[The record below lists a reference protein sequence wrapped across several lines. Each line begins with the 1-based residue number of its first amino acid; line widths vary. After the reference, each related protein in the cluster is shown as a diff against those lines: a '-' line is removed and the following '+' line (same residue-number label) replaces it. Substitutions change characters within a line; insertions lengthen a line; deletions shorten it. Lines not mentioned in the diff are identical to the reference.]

1 MSLIKQLWLTI
12 LVLLLL
18 AFGGSLAI
26 GLSSLKQYTEQE
38 MRIKNADNA
47 NALALSMS
55 QLDKDPVTIELLL
68 AAQFDTGHYRRV
80 ELRSPEGEVEIRRE
94 ADERLA
100 DVPDWF
106 VERVR
111 FDIPAGEAVV
121 QDGWQQYGTVVLE
134 SHHNYAYHTLWQN
147 TQRLVAWFAVA
158 ALISA
163 ALAWW
168 IVHSIRRPLRRVI
181 DQARDIGNR
190 RFTTSE
196 APRTLELRQVVTA
209 MNLLSASVRDMLGQ
223 ESEKLERL
231 RRKLQ
236 QDEVSGADNRGHF
249 LQQLERALDPDT
261 GQGMG
266 SLVIVRVAR
275 LSALNHTLGHQATNR
290 LLADVASALKQLAN
304 VYGGG
309 HVGRLNGSDF
319 ALLLPGD
326 DDLEAL
332 ARALK
337 AKLHPLTDGA
347 SAPIGL
353 PMALIAYTH
362 SDARG
367 ELLSSLDGALARAED
382 DGDHAVGIASG
393 AAHQSLFNNR
403 DDWRRALD
411 TALGEGLHLGHYP
424 VLDADANP
432 LHFESPSRLK
442 IQGHWQ
448 PAGVFMPWISRLGM
462 NVDFD
467 LAVVK
472 TALKQIDKDSKP
484 LGINLSHQAARDSRF
499 LSDIKPLLKQYP
511 QAAAKLWL
519 ELPESVAVHHM
530 ESFRGLCRELQPFG
544 CRLGLE
550 HVGAEFSTLADLHD
564 VGLAYLKIDASLVA
578 GIDEQPDQQ
587 AILRG
592 MATLA
597 HSLGVL
603 VIAEGVTQKNEAE
616 TLFELGLDGVTG
628 PGVRKEPP
636 QHNGD

>member
-1 MSLIKQLWLTI
+1 MSLIKQLWLSI
-12 LVLLLL
+12 LLLLLL
-18 AFGGSLAI
+18 AFGGSLMI
-26 GLSSLKQYTEQE
+26 GLTSLKQYTEQE

-68 AAQFDTGHYRRV
+68 AAQFDTGHYRLV

-94 ADERLA
+94 ADEQLG
-100 DVPDWF
+100 DVPNWF
-106 VERVR
+106 VEWLR

-134 SHHNYAYHTLWQN
+134 SQHSYAYRSLWQN
-147 TQRLVAWFAVA
+147 VQRLVGWFVLA

-168 IVHSIRRPLRRVI
+168 IVHSIRRPLRAVI
-181 DQARDIGNR
+181 EQARDIGNR

-196 APRTLELRQVVTA
+196 EPRTRELRQVVTA
-209 MNLLSASVRDMLGQ
+209 MNLLSATVRDMLGQ
-223 ESEKLERL
+223 ESEKLDRL

-236 QDEVSGADNRGHF
+236 QDEVSGADNRAHF
-249 LQQLERALDPDT
+249 MQQLERALDADS

-266 SLVIVRVAR
+266 SLVMVRIAR
-275 LSALNHTLGHQATNR
+275 LSELNDRLGHQATNR
-290 LLADVASALKQLAN
+290 LLAEVASALKQLVS

-332 ARALK
+332 TQALK
-337 AKLHPLTDGA
+337 TKLHPLANKSPEGV
-347 SAPIGL
+347 GL
-353 PMALIAYTH
+353 PMALIAFTN
-362 SDARG
+362 SDARS
-367 ELLSSLDGALARAED
+367 ELLSSLDGALAQAEA
-382 DGDHAVGIASG
+382 DGDHAVTIATG
-393 AAHQSLFNNR
+393 AAHQSLFSNR
-403 DDWRRALD
+403 DDWRRAID
-411 TALGEGLHLGHYP
+411 TALGEGLYLGHYP
-424 VLDADANP
+424 VLDAEARAI
-432 LHFESPSRLK
+432 HHESPSRLK

-462 NVDFD
+462 NVEFD
-467 LAVVK
+467 LAVVSA
-472 TALKQIDKDSKP
+472 ALKQIDSDAKP
-484 LGINLSHQAARDSRF
+484 LGINLSHQAARDSHF
-499 LSDIKPLLKQYP
+499 LSEIKPLLRQYP

-519 ELPESVAVHHM
+519 ELPESVAVHHL

-544 CRLGLE
+544 CRMGLE
-550 HVGAEFSTLADLHD
+550 HVGPEFSKLADLHD
-564 VGLAYLKIDASLVA
+564 VGLAYLKIDSSLVT
-578 GIDEQPDQQ
+578 GIDEQPEQQ

-603 VIAEGVTQKNEAE
+603 VIAEGVTQPDETE

-628 PGVRKEPP
+628 PGVRAEGSDDKA
-636 QHNGD
+636 D

>member
-12 LVLLLL
+12 LLLLLL
-18 AFGGSLAI
+18 AFGGSLMI

-68 AAQFDTGHYRRV
+68 AAQFDTGHYRLV
-80 ELRSPEGEVEIRRE
+80 ELRSPEGEVEMQRQ
-94 ADERLA
+94 ADERLTE
-100 DVPDWF
+100 VPGWF
-106 VERVR
+106 VNWVR

-121 QDGWQQYGTVVLE
+121 QDGWQQYGTVILE
-134 SHHNYAYHTLWQN
+134 SHHSYAYYALWQN
-147 TQRLVAWFAVA
+147 AQRLVGWFALA

-163 ALAWW
+163 VLAWW
-168 IVHSIRRPLRRVI
+168 IVGSIRRPLRAVI

-223 ESEKLERL
+223 EGEKLERL

-236 QDEVSGADNRGHF
+236 QDDVSGADNRGHF
-249 LQQLERALDPDT
+249 LQQLERALDPES

-266 SLVIVRVAR
+266 SLVMVRVAR
-275 LSALNHTLGHQATNR
+275 LSELNHRLGHQATNR
-290 LLADVASALKQLAN
+290 LLAEVASALRQLAN

-309 HVGRLNGSDF
+309 QVGRLNGSDF

-326 DDLEAL
+326 DDLQAL
-332 ARALK
+332 AKALK
-337 AKLHPLTDGA
+337 AKLHPLADGA
-347 SAPIGL
+347 TTPIGL
-353 PMALIAYTH
+353 PMALIAFTH

-382 DGDHAVGIASG
+382 DGDHAVTIASG

-411 TALGEGLHLGHYP
+411 TALGEGLYLAHYP
-424 VLDADANP
+424 VLDADAKP

-467 LAVVK
+467 LAVARA
-472 TALKQIDKDSKP
+472 ALKQIDKDGKP

-511 QAAAKLWL
+511 QAATKLWL
-519 ELPESVAVHHM
+519 ELPESVAVHHL
-530 ESFRGLCRELQPFG
+530 EGFRGLCRELQPFG

-550 HVGAEFSTLADLHD
+550 HVGHEFSKLADLHD
-564 VGLAYLKIDASLVA
+564 VGLAYLKIDATLIA

-603 VIAEGVTQKNEAE
+603 VIAEGVTQKREAE
-616 TLFELGLDGVTG
+616 TLFDLGLDGVTG
-628 PGVRKEPP
+628 PGVRSES
-636 QHNGD
+636 QGSDGE

>member
-12 LVLLLL
+12 LLLLLL

-68 AAQFDTGHYRRV
+68 AAQFDTGHYRLI

-94 ADERLA
+94 ANERLA
-100 DVPDWF
+100 EVPNWF
-106 VERVR
+106 IEWLR

-121 QDGWQQYGTVVLE
+121 QDGWQQYGTVILE
-134 SHHNYAYHTLWQN
+134 SHHSYAYLTLWQN
-147 TQRLVAWFAVA
+147 VQRLVGWFVLA

-168 IVHSIRRPLRRVI
+168 IVSSVRRPLRAVI
-181 DQARDIGNR
+181 DQAWDIGNR

-196 APRTLELRQVVTA
+196 EPRTLELRQVVTA

-223 ESEKLERL
+223 ESEKLDRL

-249 LQQLERALDPDT
+249 LQQLERALDPDS

-266 SLVIVRVAR
+266 SLVMVRVAR
-275 LSALNHTLGHQATNR
+275 LNELNHRLGHQATNR
-290 LLADVASALKQLAN
+290 LLAEVASALRQLVN
-304 VYGGG
+304 VHGGG

-326 DDLEAL
+326 DDLEVL
-332 ARALK
+332 AKALK
-337 AKLHPLTDGA
+337 AKLHPLADA
-347 SAPIGL
+347 YSSPIGI
-353 PMALIAYTH
+353 PMALIAFSHHDT
-362 SDARG
+362 RG
-367 ELLSSLDGALARAED
+367 ELLSSLDGALARAENE
-382 DGDHAVGIASG
+382 GDHAVIIASG
-393 AAHQSLFNNR
+393 AAHQSLFTNR
-403 DDWRRALD
+403 DDWRRAID

-424 VLDADANP
+424 VLDADANT
-432 LHFESPSRLK
+432 LHSESPSRLK
-442 IQGHWQ
+442 IQGQWQ
-448 PAGVFMPWISRLGM
+448 PAGVFMPWISRLDM

-467 LAVVK
+467 LAVVE
-472 TALKQIDKDSKP
+472 TALKQIDRDGMP

-499 LSDIKPLLKQYP
+499 LSDVKPLLKQHP
-511 QAAAKLWL
+511 QAASKLWL
-519 ELPESVAVHHM
+519 ELPESVAVHHL

-564 VGLAYLKIDASLVA
+564 VGLSYLKIDATLVT
-578 GIDEQPDQQ
+578 GIDEQPEQQ

-592 MATLA
+592 MSTLA

-603 VIAEGVTQKNEAE
+603 VIAEGVAQQSEAE
-616 TLFELGLDGVTG
+616 TLFDLGLDGVTG
-628 PGVRKEPP
+628 PGV
-636 QHNGD
+636 